1 MRQYVPPEQL
11 WTEFQGDL
19 NFEYD
24 HDVYWPALI
33 KMCEEK
39 HAELKARW
47 INAGKNYGE
56 SEIYLKGGDATSITG
71 LKTEHTASVPQAKD
85 EKSVESALETPQAKA
100 AEESN
105 DTQVKADTPA
115 DTPNTAVKVED
126 DQP

>member
-85 EKSVESALETPQAKA
+85 EKSVESALEAPQAEA

-115 DTPNTAVKVED
+115 DTPDTAVKVED
-126 DQP
+126 DQL